1 MCISLST
8 LHSLTQDFSLFLSLF
23 LCLLVFLIIDC
34 SFEVRIGF
42 FPGKK
47 LEDVRREVEDKVAET
62 AKIRNIGYTLEW
74 RGFQAE
80 GCIMD
85 QNVRQPASLLA
96 LMTCSPPHYI
106 PE

>member
-1 MCISLST
+1 
-8 LHSLTQDFSLFLSLF
+8 
-23 LCLLVFLIIDC
+23 
-34 SFEVRIGF
+34 
-42 FPGKK
+42 

-85 QNVRQPASLLA
+85 QNVRKDPLVSVDDLLTST
-96 LMTCSPPHYI
+96 LPTRMI
-106 PE
+106 